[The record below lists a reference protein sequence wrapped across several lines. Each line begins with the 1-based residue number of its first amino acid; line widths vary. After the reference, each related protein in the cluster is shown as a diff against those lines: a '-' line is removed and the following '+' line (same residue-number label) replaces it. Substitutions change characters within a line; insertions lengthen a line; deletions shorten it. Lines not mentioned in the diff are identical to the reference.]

1 MNQVILNLGFE
12 IIFNEIPGNAI
23 KPPIISLFKFNTKI
37 SNIYSIAKI
46 IDNIEKPD
54 LKLNITIKKDKHFI
68 YFLEIQGLQE
78 YKDYICKIFKVED
91 DSIINSCY
99 VIAISEDKYNF
110 DKMPELKLNL
120 FKDDKPVNKC
130 FFYCHRINT
139 SEELNYVEN
148 NFGVELDLR
157 DKGDELILA
166 HDPFTDGELFSNYL
180 KNFNKKSIILNI
192 KSERIEHKIL
202 DLLKERGIDDYF
214 FLDSSFPM
222 IYKLSKFGEKNI
234 AIRFSEY
241 EPLDMVE
248 KCKDMVKWVWVD
260 CFKKFPLN
268 KENYQKIKEWGLK
281 ICLVSPELQGHP
293 VERIETIKKYIFEN
307 NIEVDAICCKYY
319 NVEKWLQL

>member
-1 MNQVILNLGFE
+1 
-12 IIFNEIPGNAI
+12 
-23 KPPIISLFKFNTKI
+23 
-37 SNIYSIAKI
+37 
-46 IDNIEKPD
+46 
-54 LKLNITIKKDKHFI
+54 
-68 YFLEIQGLQE
+68 
-78 YKDYICKIFKVED
+78 
-91 DSIINSCY
+91 
-99 VIAISEDKYNF
+99 
-110 DKMPELKLNL
+110 
-120 FKDDKPVNKC
+120 
-130 FFYCHRINT
+130 
-139 SEELNYVEN
+139 
-148 NFGVELDLR
+148 VELDLR